1 VVDLVEI
8 QELTT
13 LQVIYLAE
21 SEEQAVLMLQVM
33 SMLTEELAVSEGSVQ
48 LRAVTVQPVQQA

>member
-33 SMLTEELAVSEGSVQ
+33 SMLTEELEASVGSVQ
-48 LRAVTVQPVQQA
+48 LKAVTVQQEQQA